1 MVNRNKMR
9 NLIVLF
15 VIGFFYSCTPV
26 KRSLSEEPLK
36 ELNES
41 VFRIRTYCP
50 IEGDCKVNR
59 IKNVALQVNEVEGG
73 NRGEM
78 FYELVPSENSDVVIY
93 TYNRAVDDILMD
105 GFYREEIIF
114 EVPKEKQRLL
124 LEHRNLQDVKMLFG
138 RFCYCKG
145 ETGYYKVKRGTAN
158 IKYSDS
164 GIKAFLDIQVLDVPQ
179 LIKEVNFTVY

>member
-1 MVNRNKMR
+1 MVNNNTMK
-9 NLIVLF
+9 NLMLF
-15 VIGFFYSCTPV
+15 FIIGLFCSCTPV
-26 KRSLSEEPLK
+26 KRTLSEKFEGD
-36 ELNES
+36 LNES
-41 VFRIRTYCP
+41 VYKINSYCP

-59 IKNVALQVNEVEGG
+59 IKNVSLQVMEVEDG

-78 FYELVPSENSDVVIY
+78 FYELTPSENSDVVIY
-93 TYNRAVDDILMD
+93 SYNKAVDDVLMD

-114 EVPKEKQRLL
+114 EVPKEKQRIL

-158 IKYSDS
+158 IKYSDGRIRAS
-164 GIKAFLDIQVLDVPQ
+164 LDIQILDVPQ
-179 LIKEVNFTVY
+179 LIKKVNFTVD